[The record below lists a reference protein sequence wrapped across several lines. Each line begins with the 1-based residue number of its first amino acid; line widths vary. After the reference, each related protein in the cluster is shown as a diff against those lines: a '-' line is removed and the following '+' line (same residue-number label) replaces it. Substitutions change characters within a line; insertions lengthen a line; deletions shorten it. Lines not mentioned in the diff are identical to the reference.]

1 MQVRAARGMLNW
13 SRDRLS
19 AESGVPKRTLAGFEG
34 GETAPRAGTIDAI
47 RAAFEAAGV
56 EFTNGD
62 ALGVRLVKR
71 PAGSD
76 PSDE

>member
-1 MQVRAARGMLNW
+1 MLNW

-34 GETAPRAGTIDAI
+34 GETAPRAGTLQAI

-62 ALGVRLVKR
+62 TPGVRLRKR
-71 PAGSD
+71 PAASE
-76 PSDE
+76 PSGE